1 MDSAQTR
8 SHFISQ
14 ITTRCFGDAKQYLS
28 YAQTVC
34 DSIVVTMEA
43 THMPYNYLTTT
54 EYNVTTGLGETSAL
68 LSILGSSG
76 IIYLILREDKAKG
89 WDVKPLFYHIMLGL
103 SAADLIC
110 SVGFFIQPFA
120 APQYMELPLAMGN
133 GASCTASGILS
144 SFILASSIYS
154 AELAVYFYMSAR
166 DVRQK
171 PLFSGRE
178 WVVHIVPL
186 AATLTFASGGAFFR
200 VFQPSV
206 VLLGG
211 CLGVTCQEKQEGD
224 CSGRK
229 VLPYVFLGNML
240 QFGVLLTALVGVV
253 AVWLLY
259 NNVRKQLRRLRAYAC
274 GDTASHPQ
282 TELRNRNVLHQAVCY
297 TLSFMNSFLMMI
309 LASLLLDTFERSNEA
324 LAKLQPERP
333 LVAVIVV
340 MLVFALMPLQG
351 FLNWLVFVRPR
362 LVRWKLA
369 NLFRCWTPWTIQ
381 QCYPTE
387 TNPTST
393 TTVAQPGDG
402 ETLDG
407 CTAAATTES
416 HAW

>member
-1 MDSAQTR
+1 
-8 SHFISQ
+8 
-14 ITTRCFGDAKQYLS
+14 
-28 YAQTVC
+28 
-34 DSIVVTMEA
+34 MEA

-120 APQYMELPLAMGN
+120 APQYMKLPLAMGN

-144 SFILASSIYS
+144 SFVLASSIYS

-166 DVRQK
+166 EVRQT
-171 PLFSGRE
+171 PLLSGML

-186 AATLTFASGGAFFR
+186 AATLTFTSGGAFFR

-211 CLGVTCQEKQEGD
+211 CLAVACSGEQESD

-229 VLPYVFLGNML
+229 FLPYLFLGKML
-240 QFGVLLTALVGVV
+240 QFGVLLPALVGVV
-253 AVWLLY
+253 SVWLLY
-259 NNVRKQLRRLRAYAC
+259 NNVRKQLRRLRAYGGC
-274 GDTASHPQ
+274 TASHSQ
-282 TELRNRNVLHQAVCY
+282 TDLRNRNVLHQAVCY
-297 TLSFMNSFLMMI
+297 TLSFMNSFFMMI
-309 LASLLLDTFERSNEA
+309 LASSLLNTYERSDEA
-324 LAKLQPERP
+324 LAKLQHERP

-387 TNPTST
+387 PNPTYST
-393 TTVAQPGDG
+393 TLAQPSDG
-402 ETLDG
+402 ETLYD
-407 CTAAATTES
+407 CTAATPTRES
-416 HAW
+416 CA